1 MATATMAWF
10 GKAVQK
16 LVNGE
21 LDLNAGSYKIGLVAT
36 AYTPNVDTNEFWS
49 TPEADEV
56 TGTNWAAGGV
66 ATTVTTDLDTANN
79 RVRLFCSDI
88 NVATVTLTD
97 GKHLVLYKVLGGA
110 SSADPLV
117 GYGTFDTA
125 LAPTAGTLAID
136 FDGTLGALRIT
147 Y

>member
-1 MATATMAWF
+1 MATATMAWY
-10 GKAVQK
+10 GKALLK
-16 LVNGE
+16 ALNGD
-21 LDLNAGSYKIGLVAT
+21 LDLGAGSYKVALADT
-36 AYTPNVDTNEFWS
+36 SYTPNVDTDEFFS
-49 TPEADEV
+49 TPEANEV

-66 ATTVTTDLDTANN
+66 ATTVTVDQDTANN
-79 RVRLFCSDI
+79 RIRVFCTDI
-88 NVATVTLTD
+88 NNATTTLTD
-97 GKHLVLYKVLGGA
+97 GKTLVLYKVLGGA

-136 FDGTLGALRIT
+136 FDGTNGALRIS